1 MTKKNMIQEIQ
12 NQEAQLYLRCQ
23 RAAFEYGYD
32 DPLTTR
38 YRSEWIS
45 VYELM
50 QVLGIQQD
58 FYHPANQ
65 EAIEIKASRRASQS
79 ETRAA

>member
-12 NQEAQLYLRCQ
+12 NQEAQLYLCCQ

-65 EAIEIKASRRASQS
+65 EAMEIKARRRA
-79 ETRAA
+79 EEAA

>member
-32 DPLTTR
+32 DSLTTQ
-38 YRSEWIS
+38 YRSEWLS
-45 VYELM
+45 VYALM
-50 QVLGIQQD
+50 QALGIQQD

-65 EAIEIKASRRASQS
+65 EAIEIKARRRA
-79 ETRAA
+79 EEAA